1 MARVLLA
8 ALGIEVVVYAGLQST
23 IQPRTAVLIAAIA
36 FGLLLLVLAYIRF
49 EAFLLATLVIRAS
62 VDWTKAP
69 SELGEPTRSGT
80 MTTALALVFLAAVV
94 LWLLVQFKAGR
105 LVPPSLLS
113 LAWLAFL
120 STSIVSAATAD
131 RRLVSLAESGRIA
144 TAVAMLL
151 VLHQLLGDGGDVRRV
166 LTACYVS
173 AVVPLSMAAYQ
184 ASSVGAFGTDEAA
197 RIYGTFA
204 HPNAFGFYLA
214 TLIVMGMALLR
225 HVTPNVRPLL
235 LAFLWGSSIAIV
247 LTYSRGAWIA
257 LIVGL
262 LVVGALQS
270 PRTVLLTLGVATV
283 VALTVP
289 PVTARLIDLQQES
302 TVPGTSGNSLQWRFD
317 YWGRVIDLA
326 DENPI
331 LGIGPKMT
339 QYVTDSAKVPH
350 NDFLRAYA
358 ETGVLGLC
366 AYAGV
371 LAALVHSARRAL
383 RAAAAG
389 FDRGI
394 AVGFA
399 GCVAAMLAF
408 SAGGNL
414 MSQVVVLWYF
424 AAFAAVAIAV
434 TWSPTRPG
442 WTPGARRIGRV
453 ELPPPPGG
461 LVRG

>member
-1 MARVLLA
+1 MV
-8 ALGIEVVVYAGLQST
+8 AGLQST
-23 IQPRTAVLIAAIA
+23 TQPRTAVLIVAIA
-36 FGLLLLVLAYIRF
+36 IGLLLLVLAYVRF
-49 EAFLLATLVIRAS
+49 EAFLLTTLVVRAS
-62 VDWTKAP
+62 VDWTKTP

-80 MTTALALVFLAAVV
+80 MTAALALIFLAAAVV
-94 LWLLVQFKAGR
+94 WLLVQFRAGR
-105 LVPPSLLS
+105 LVAPSLLS

-120 STSIVSAATAD
+120 GISIVSAAGAD
-131 RRLVSLAESGRIA
+131 LRLESLAESGRIA

-151 VLHQLLGDGGDVRRV
+151 VLHQLLGDGTDVRRV

-184 ASSVGAFGTDEAA
+184 ALSGGVVGSDEAA
-197 RIYGTFA
+197 RVYGTFA
-204 HPNAFGFYLA
+204 HPNAFGFYL
-214 TLIVMGMALLR
+214 TILIVMGVALLR
-225 HVTPNVRPLL
+225 HVTPTVRPLL

-270 PRTVLLTLGVATV
+270 ARAVLITIGVAVV
-283 VALTVP
+283 VALTLP
-289 PVTARLIDLQQES
+289 PVTERLLDLRQES
-302 TVPGTSGNSLQWRFD
+302 SVPGTSGNSLQWRFD
-317 YWGRVIDLA
+317 YWGRVVDLA

-366 AYAGV
+366 AYAAV
-371 LAALVHSARRAL
+371 LAALVHSARRSL
-383 RAAAAG
+383 RGAAPG

-408 SAGGNL
+408 SVGGNL

-434 TWSPTRPG
+434 TRPPTRPG
-442 WTPGARRIGRV
+442 RTPGDRQTGPL
-453 ELPPPPGG
+453 ELPPPP
-461 LVRG
+461 VDVIRG